1 MISSR
6 IRNNAPATES
16 ADQQCE
22 ERGRIARREQSEA
35 DEKRAEPENHHH
47 QERRG
52 NRGSALLEQEPAHL
66 PKIERHRP
74 DLRFKRALRVVLR
87 YQFLD
92 LVEQDLVAGLGGG
105 RGPRLCHFCPK
116 SDRAFLRPHC

>member
-1 MISSR
+1 MKNAVALRGANNPKLTKSVPSQKTTTTRNGMEIEDPLCSNRSER
-6 IRNNAPATES
+6 I
-16 ADQQCE
+16 C
-22 ERGRIARREQSEA
+22 
-35 DEKRAEPENHHH
+35 
-47 QERRG
+47 
-52 NRGSALLEQEPAHL
+52 
-66 PKIERHRP
+66 PKLNSHRL